1 MADAITT
8 QREFIFS
15 RRDFEEVRKMIYDH
29 AGIALNDAKEDMVYS
44 RLARRLRATGLK
56 NFQDYLALIRSGDE
70 VEWEAFVNSLT
81 TNLTDFYRE
90 AHHFHLLK
98 DFLRTRRDRP
108 ITIWCSASSTGEEPY
123 SIAMTA
129 VETFGG
135 FNAPVQVIASDLD
148 TNVLKKGQ
156 DGTYPLERIKKLSEA
171 QQRQF
176 FLKGT
181 GERAGMVKVKPELAA
196 MVKFFRLNLLD
207 ASWPMVGQVKGG
219 LDAIFCRNVM
229 IYFDKPT
236 QYTLLKKMKPLLK
249 ADGLLF
255 VGHSEALYHAT
266 DLFHLRGQTVYEHA
280 EHAPPG
286 GVRK

>member
-1 MADAITT
+1 MAEAT

-29 AGIALNDAKEDMVYS
+29 AGIALTEAKEDMVYS

-90 AHHFHLLK
+90 AHHFQLLK
-98 DFLRTRRDRP
+98 EFLRGRHDRP

-123 SIAMTA
+123 SIAMSA
-129 VETFGG
+129 VEAFGG
-135 FNAPVQVIASDLD
+135 FNAPVHVLASDLD

-156 DGTYPLERIKKLSEA
+156 EGTYPLERIKKLSEA

-181 GERAGMVKVKPELAA
+181 GDRAGMVKVKPELAA

-207 ASWPMVGQVKGG
+207 ASWPAAVQVRGG
-219 LDAIFCRNVM
+219 VDAIFCRNVM

-249 ADGLLF
+249 PDGLLF

-280 EHAPPG
+280 GTATG
-286 GVRK
+286 GTHK